1 MQKAISSFP
10 PSNPFFSLFSQLSR
24 HASPSPQSS
33 STTSPS
39 SSPSTNKPSI
49 HPVPHSQRGMKRAH
63 LPGHRFGNLLL
74 AITRSLAHTNSFAT
88 RRKSTE
94 RTPRNRRH
102 RRPQLHLPPPPI
114 SDTEHSFSFPSL
126 SVASC
131 KPSTNSRS
139 PHTRGKNRA
148 DSGAAE
154 RIEREGRLRTS
165 VCYVRLRMRLKE
177 ERRRRREGEADLHSF
192 ASLHSR
198 PPRIA
203 CPYPRW

>member
-24 HASPSPQSS
+24 HASPSSQSS

-49 HPVPHSQRGMKRAH
+49 HPIPRSQRGMKRAH

-94 RTPRNRRH
+94 RTPRDRRH
-102 RRPQLHLPPPPI
+102 RRPQLHLPPLPPLGHRALLLI
-114 SDTEHSFSFPSL
+114 PLSL
-126 SVASC
+126 RCILQAIN
-131 KPSTNSRS
+131 KLRS

-148 DSGAAE
+148 DSGAGE
-154 RIEREGRLRTS
+154 RIEREKGVCGR
-165 VCYVRLRMRLKE
+165 VCVTLGYE
-177 ERRRRREGEADLHSF
+177 CD
-192 ASLHSR
+192 
-198 PPRIA
+198 
-203 CPYPRW
+203 

>member
-1 MQKAISSFP
+1 MITIEPRRQCKK
-10 PSNPFFSLFSQLSR
+10 PSPLSPLRIRFFSLFSQLSR

-49 HPVPHSQRGMKRAH
+49 HSVPHSQRGMKRAH

-94 RTPRNRRH
+94 RTPRDRRH
-102 RRPQLHLPPPPI
+102 RRPQLHLPPLPPI
-114 SDTEHSFSFPSL
+114 LSRTPSTPSPSPL

-131 KPSTNSRS
+131 KPSTNSVVPTHGGRRER
-139 PHTRGKNRA
+139 T
-148 DSGAAE
+148 AE
-154 RIEREGRLRTS
+154 RGS
-165 VCYVRLRMRLKE
+165 
-177 ERRRRREGEADLHSF
+177 G
-192 ASLHSR
+192 
-198 PPRIA
+198 
-203 CPYPRW
+203 